1 MNKISLWFLIIII
14 NALIIMG
21 VNGNVNASSLLIGVI
36 SGAIGLLLSSLI
48 LKRYSKVHNK
58 SWKNQEIEYKDERN
72 TYIRQRAKA
81 KTADIMQWSIMG
93 VAFLTILLDMK
104 FSITLILVGLFIIVN
119 IIELL
124 YMSKYNKEF

>member
-48 LKRYSKVHNK
+48 LKRYSKVHNR